1 MLFKLLL
8 LYFYHILYGSG
19 DGNLTVYGSENYKNI
34 FKEVI
39 DISSEVIPAIED
51 EKIAVVT
58 VEAKEGWLGAHI
70 YFLNMILINV
80 AGNKTD
86 LDFQKIFLHELFHQL
101 GISYHSDWWEYVKLF
116 PHTSDLHHFNDTG
129 DLMDQYYY
137 PENKIT
143 NLTLFFIEKIGYHIE
158 WDKRDGQF
166 FSLD

>member
-1 MLFKLLL
+1 MFTRLVL
-8 LYFYHILYGSG
+8 LYFYYILYNR
-19 DGNLTVYGSENYKNI
+19 DDNLVVHGSEKYKNI

-39 DISSEVIPAIED
+39 DISSEVIPVIKD
-51 EKIAVVT
+51 KKITIVVT
-58 VEAKEGWLGAHI
+58 EAEERWLGMHI
-70 YFLNMILINV
+70 DLLGMIVMNV
-80 AGNKTD
+80 RGNKTE

-101 GISYHSDWWEYVKLF
+101 GISRHPKWWKYIETF
-116 PHTSDLHHFNDTG
+116 PHTPDLYHFNHTG
-129 DLMDQYYY
+129 DLMDQYYH